1 VQLRRL
7 AQQHSADTHTDPVER
22 FTQRGWRGEIGL
34 AEADLPGYLWHLLQQ
49 INCHPVGGIKVNPET
64 MEGNEGIVGE
74 SAATFRGGGFVSI
87 ASNSLSNRDDFASEA
102 GDLGHEQL
110 KSPASTPSI

>member
-1 VQLRRL
+1 MFRGY
-7 AQQHSADTHTDPVER
+7 ADHS
-22 FTQRGWRGEIGL
+22 
-34 AEADLPGYLWHLLQQ
+34 EADLPDYLWHLFQQ
-49 INCHPVGGIKVNPET
+49 VNRHSVGRIEVNPQT
-64 MEGNEGIVGE
+64 MQGNESIVGE

-87 ASNSLSNRDDFASEA
+87 ASNSLRNRDDLASEA

>member
-1 VQLRRL
+1 
-7 AQQHSADTHTDPVER
+7 
-22 FTQRGWRGEIGL
+22 
-34 AEADLPGYLWHLLQQ
+34 
-49 INCHPVGGIKVNPET
+49 
-64 MEGNEGIVGE
+64 MEGNEGIVSE